1 MSTTSESQGQSK
13 GFLDLPPELRNRINT
28 LIVRHEENGNIISP
42 YGDAGRNGAI
52 VCIIGQWQEGTL
64 RDERPTRTS
73 RQVDLASLITS
84 AALGQPLSREEPE
97 EEQPDLPAGYKHFAC
112 KDPEDC
118 VYEGHVCDKTC
129 LLAPPLTRVNRQL
142 RSESLSLFY
151 SVNTF
156 RFMLDT
162 ILTDQSLA
170 LPSKYW
176 RCIGDTNL
184 RNITHF
190 SVSSRIR
197 TLQVIHRHDSA
208 PDVHI
213 RFFGIDFKLAK
224 GVWSYQDPESKVRRP
239 NTADELR
246 LRGLAEW
253 VARGRVCVQTLVDVV
268 EMLDR

>member
-1 MSTTSESQGQSK
+1 MSTTSESQPPI
-13 GFLDLPPELRNRINT
+13 GFFDLPPELRNRIST
-28 LIVRHEENGNIISP
+28 LVVRHEENGNVISP
-42 YGDAGRNGAI
+42 SGDTGGDGAI
-52 VCIIGQWQEGTL
+52 VCIDGKWHEGTL
-64 RDERPTRTS
+64 RDERPAPRDKF
-73 RQVDLASLITS
+73 DLASLITS
-84 AALGQPLSREEPE
+84 AAFGQPLPREEPG
-97 EEQPDLPAGYKHFAC
+97 EEQPDLPVGHKHFAY
-112 KDPEDC
+112 KETKDC
-118 VYEGHVCDKTC
+118 VYEGHVCDSTC

-224 GVWSYQDPESKVRRP
+224 GVWSYQDPESKIRRP
-239 NTADELR
+239 NTAAELR